1 MVRLLLQ
8 LKKYSFNL
16 QDVQRVI
23 PLNGGEVL
31 KQIKTI
37 KNIKGK
43 RIKRRK
49 IKVVSIL
56 FVVITLVFS
65 SISSVFAA
73 SNSWGLITSQ
83 IDGSYFYWGIS
94 TSEWSVVRQRCRID
108 AQTLV
113 NSFNMAVVDTNLDNN
128 IVTQLEYIYVKED
141 KNTAVQF
148 GTKWNTL
155 HSDITNLM
163 EDVKELC
170 GYENNPPKINGNEVT
185 VGEYQSLLGQIT
197 ECRTKLDELKAEIKQ
212 AYASASYNPANASI
226 KLYEDSFDIFTSAW
240 NQIGILIKTIGSGET
255 DTSNWFGMSWTTDN
269 MKTIADT
276 VSVAMRTFAYAV
288 AVILFGLNV
297 SESALQ
303 FELTE
308 LKGWI
313 KIFARLIL
321 VKFWIDLSVNILLY
335 ILNML
340 NFLSK
345 TIFDYFTISSI
356 LPIFAVSYDNDVS
369 NNIFGGLG
377 SLLNLASS
385 LIGLLP
391 MLILI
396 GLLIFCVLSVVVK
409 IIARAFELTALIAIS
424 PPFFACLVGENTK
437 SYFTKFL
444 TAFLSTAAY
453 TLYIALVYAV
463 ATMWIAECTN
473 TIHTSNSFMLILPIA
488 LIIIACCNLMRKPPK
503 VLTSLL
509 EH

>member
-1 MVRLLLQ
+1 M
-8 LKKYSFNL
+8 
-16 QDVQRVI
+16 
-23 PLNGGEVL
+23 

-37 KNIKGK
+37 KNIKEK

-65 SISSVFAA
+65 SISSAFAA

-83 IDGSYFYWGIS
+83 IDGSYFYWGVS
-94 TSEWSVVRQRCRID
+94 TSGWSVIRQRCRID
-108 AQTLV
+108 AQQLV
-113 NSFNMAVVDTNLDNN
+113 SDFNTSVVDTNPDNN
-128 IVTQLEYIYVKED
+128 IVTQLEYVYLKED
-141 KNTAVQF
+141 ANTAIQF

-155 HSDITNLM
+155 YSGISNLI
-163 EDVKELC
+163 EDVEQLC
-170 GYENNPPKINGNEVT
+170 GASDNPPKINGKEVT
-185 VGEYQSLLGQIT
+185 VGEYQALLNQIT
-197 ECRTKLDELKAEIKQ
+197 EYRTKLDELKVEIKQ
-212 AYASASYNPANASI
+212 AYVSASYNPADASI
-226 KLYEDSFDIFTSAW
+226 SLYNDSFDIFTSAW

-276 VSVAMRTFAYAV
+276 VSVATKTFAYAL
-288 AVILFGLNV
+288 AVVLFGLNV

-321 VKFWIDLSVNILLY
+321 VKFWIDLSINILLY

-356 LPIFAVSYDNDVS
+356 LPIFAVTYDNDVS
-369 NNIFGGLG
+369 NNYSNGLG
-377 SLLNLASS
+377 SLINLASS
-385 LIGLLP
+385 LIGILP

-437 SYFTKFL
+437 SYFKSFIG
-444 TAFLSTAAY
+444 AFLSTAAY
-453 TLYIALVYAV
+453 TLYIAIVYAV

-473 TIHTSNSFMLILPIA
+473 TIHSANPFMLILPVA

-503 VLTSLL
+503 VLTSLI
-509 EH
+509 ER